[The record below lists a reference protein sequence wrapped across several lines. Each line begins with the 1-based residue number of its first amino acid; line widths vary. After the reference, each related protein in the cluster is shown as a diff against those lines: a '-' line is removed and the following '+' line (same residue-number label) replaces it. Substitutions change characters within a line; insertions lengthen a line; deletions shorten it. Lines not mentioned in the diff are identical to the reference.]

1 MPAPKFTD
9 VCSKRNF
16 IRKAQDNGWVTKQD
30 ESALSAIYDAASKEE
45 PDEMKA
51 DLMHDAIADIFLND
65 VHDPKDRKS
74 AIDRLLDRL
83 AEAIFGKELREKVQR
98 LDQGTITPQQMKE
111 NYERIYGQRNATA
124 AKESKAKSDLVE
136 SLPTEWKQVMK
147 NPSAM
152 EKTRREVF
160 DWIQD
165 FKADVAKNGHYT
177 KGNPY
182 GFELRNGQLVS
193 TKGKLPWRDIT
204 EKELVEKETRLGHL
218 KPEKAKVV
226 RKKKLSGPAAQ
237 ADKEIELT
245 NLETPV
251 LMSEEALKKNP
262 ILGGPRLM

>member
-1 MPAPKFTD
+1 MPVPKFTD

-30 ESALSAIYDAASKEE
+30 ESALSAIYEAASKEE

-83 AEAIFGKELREKVQR
+83 AEAIFGKELREKVQK

-111 NYERIYGQRNATA
+111 TQ
-124 AKESKAKSDLVE
+124 
-136 SLPTEWKQVMK
+136 
-147 NPSAM
+147 
-152 EKTRREVF
+152 
-160 DWIQD
+160 
-165 FKADVAKNGHYT
+165 
-177 KGNPY
+177 
-182 GFELRNGQLVS
+182 
-193 TKGKLPWRDIT
+193 
-204 EKELVEKETRLGHL
+204 LGHL